1 MAKTA
6 AEIMKEYVRSQNFTS
21 TDEIMAAMKDMFKDV
36 LQEVMECELSEEL
49 GYEKSE
55 RLSDVECNNKSK
67 NYRKT
72 RPSVCNKGCLCCTW
86 YQS

>member
-1 MAKTA
+1 MSKTA

-49 GYEKSE
+49 GYERTTVTKRMPRIIE
-55 RLSDVECNNKSK
+55 RVDRAAVRLFG
-67 NYRKT
+67 T
-72 RPSVCNKGCLCCTW
+72 IT
-86 YQS
+86 

>member
-36 LQEVMECELSEEL
+36 LQEVICVNFKNSEI
-49 GYEKSE
+49 Y
-55 RLSDVECNNKSK
+55 SK
-67 NYRKT
+67 IISLFYCFLMYGFILF
-72 RPSVCNKGCLCCTW
+72 P
-86 YQS
+86 

>member
-49 GYEKSE
+49 G
-55 RLSDVECNNKSK
+55 LF
-67 NYRKT
+67 
-72 RPSVCNKGCLCCTW
+72 
-86 YQS
+86 